1 MPTTRAL
8 GCAGSEGN
16 GPGRLRNGSFA
27 PSWEHLPMRLPTLF
41 LACFALLFSPM
52 QADPKKTDTVVLAG
66 GCFWC
71 VEAAYRL
78 LPGVVA
84 VTSGYTGGQ
93 KAHPTYQEVCSGT
106 TGHAEATRI
115 EYDPAVLPLEKLLAF
130 FWKVHDPTT
139 LNRQGA
145 DEGTQYRSAI
155 FYRSVEQ
162 KLAAEKSR
170 TAAQAGF
177 ASPIVTEIVPLAEFW
192 PAEDYHQNYLPN
204 NPDNRYCQLVVRP
217 KIEKLKKVLAEEAK
231 TPGK

>member
-1 MPTTRAL
+1 
-8 GCAGSEGN
+8 
-16 GPGRLRNGSFA
+16 
-27 PSWEHLPMRLPTLF
+27 MRLPTLF

-139 LNRQGA
+139 LNRQG
-145 DEGTQYRSAI
+145 DDVGTQYRSAI
-155 FYRSVEQ
+155 FYRDAEQ
-162 KLAAEKSR
+162 KLAAERSR
-170 TAAQAGF
+170 AAAQEHFLA
-177 ASPIVTEIVPLAEFW
+177 AIVTEIAPLTTFW
-192 PAEDYHQNYLPN
+192 PAEAYHQDYLPN
-204 NPDNRYCQLVVRP
+204 NPNNRYCQLVVRP
-217 KIEKLKKVLAEEAK
+217 KIEKLQKFLAEAAK
-231 TPGK
+231 ASGK